1 MNDDSG
7 DNVIEF
13 AGQKSSLLDQI
24 GRQRDPDGGF
34 AASVG
39 ASPDQALPAV
49 ADDLAPLPRPGDD
62 YQAHS
67 RAANKPVPTLRLLLC
82 NGSIRGF
89 PMGHLDSIDFEIDG
103 PGQSPVIVLRFA
115 GLEPSEVRLEGRRLD
130 ALYDLLGYER
140 IAWVRE
146 LPRDKATNERTVI
159 SGISIRTIERSL

>member
-1 MNDDSG
+1 MNDERDEK
-7 DNVIEF
+7 VIELSS
-13 AGQKSSLLDQI
+13 QKSSLLDQI
-24 GRQRDPDGGF
+24 GRQREPSSGF
-34 AASVG
+34 ATAVG
-39 ASPDQALPAV
+39 PTPELALPAA

-62 YQAHS
+62 YKAHA

-89 PMGHLDSIDFEIDG
+89 PMGHLDSIDLEIDG

-146 LPRDKATNERTVI
+146 LPRDKATNERTVV